1 VGHGGGK
8 RATRLRYLNIS
19 ENAFEVWPEAV
30 SCMKGL
36 IELRATDNPLAALPD
51 SIAGLAWPGTN
62 GLGVASE
69 AATARLAA

>member
-1 VGHGGGK
+1 
-8 RATRLRYLNIS
+8 
-19 ENAFEVWPEAV
+19 
-30 SCMKGL
+30 MKGL